1 MKRNKKKLIT
11 ISLLLLIIPLS
22 LFATYEQY
30 TYFSYSYTLNSSY
43 DLEEIYIENAH
54 TSEYSTNGEAAA
66 NFYGYYMGQIVIDF
80 NDGSNNGNRHRDKQL
95 ISDNH
100 AAYDTNYKGTGYNS
114 YIYDT
119 DGNKSNITI
128 YTKVTK
134 KSSSGSIKTQK
145 WYELS
150 DIWYNTYDTDIIDES
165 YTIDYYF
172 TINDF
177 EVLNYNQ
184 DLTIH
189 LPVFTTSDKIPY
201 YYTKVE
207 WNNQRTIIDP
217 ILTTYTNISVG
228 QIDASSFIDA
238 YTLDVSFSKLYNDSN
253 TDFFDGDK
261 HDYYSLTINSYL
273 DNVAVD
279 KDFDVALQVSS
290 DHNFQLYLD
299 NDDDASSDEKIPY
312 DLYLKYM
319 GSSTGAYN
327 YASISNNEIF
337 LIANINTYSAA
348 KTLYITTQSDDAIA
362 TYNTKGTYQDTIYL
376 NFITEGWQNSSSF
389 YDTLI
394 DLN

>member
-100 AAYDTNYKGTGYNS
+100 AAYDTNYEGTGYNS

-299 NDDDASSDEKIPY
+299 DDDNASSDEKISY

-319 GSSTGAYN
+319 GSSTGAYS
-327 YASISNNEIF
+327 YAPVSNNEIF
-337 LIANINTYSAA
+337 LIKNINTYSAA
-348 KTLYITTQSDDAIA
+348 KTLYLTTQSDNAIA

-376 NFITEGWQNSSSF
+376 NFITEGWQNSSSY